1 MKFDLANLFAATVAP
16 WVSESF
22 PIIRMVLL
30 IIIAVI
36 SFALIFVVLFQ
47 PGKEA
52 GGMGARGGST
62 TDTFYS
68 KNKSQTWESTLKR
81 LTIVLSVVI
90 AVLAIA
96 FFVTV
101 AIYSGM

>member
-1 MKFDLANLFAATVAP
+1 MKFDLVNLAAVSA

-30 IIIAVI
+30 IVIAVL
-36 SFALIFVVLFQ
+36 SFALIFIVLFQ
-47 PGKEA
+47 PGKED
-52 GGMGARGGST
+52 GGMGALGGSA

-68 KNKSQTWESTLKR
+68 KNKSQTWESALKR
-81 LTIVLSVVI
+81 LTIMLSIVI
-90 AVLAIA
+90 AVLTIA

>member
-1 MKFDLANLFAATVAP
+1 MRFDLVNLAGVSS

-30 IIIAVI
+30 IVIAVI

-47 PGKEA
+47 PGKED

-68 KNKSQTWESTLKR
+68 KNKSQTWESALKR

-90 AVLAIA
+90 AVLTIA